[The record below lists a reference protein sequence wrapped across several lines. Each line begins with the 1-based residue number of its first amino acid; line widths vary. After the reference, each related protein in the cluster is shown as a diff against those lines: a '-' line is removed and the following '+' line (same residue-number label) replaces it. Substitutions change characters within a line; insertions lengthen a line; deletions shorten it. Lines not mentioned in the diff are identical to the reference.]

1 MEKIIALNHK
11 MNMEHEQI
19 NQYINSLKK
28 LDLNVVVFPTA
39 IYAKS
44 FINEGFQTGLQ
55 NIYHKENGAYTGEI
69 SPKQAKSIGVSHVII
84 GHSERRCIF
93 GETNED
99 INKKI
104 KQAQENNIKVIL
116 CIGEKQNE
124 YYKEILKKQI
134 EEGLKNITEE
144 VIIAYEPVWAIGNKI
159 TPSNR
164 EIEEILKYI
173 KSLFKYNVKVLY
185 GGSVNSETIKTL
197 KEVNEVAG
205 YLIGGVSTDIKEL
218 EKIKR
223 VIERE

>member
-11 MNMEHEQI
+11 MNMEQEQI

-28 LDLNVVVFPTA
+28 LDLNVIVFPTA
-39 IYAKS
+39 IYAKT

-55 NIYHKENGAYTGEI
+55 NTYHKENGAYTGEI
-69 SPKQAKSIGVSHVII
+69 SLKQAKSIGVSHVII

-218 EKIKR
+218 EKIKE
-223 VIERE
+223 VLQ

>member
-11 MNMEHEQI
+11 MNMEQNQI
-19 NQYINSLKK
+19 EEYIESLKK
-28 LDLNVVVFPTA
+28 LDLNVLVFPTS
-39 IYAKS
+39 IYAQK
-44 FINEGFQTGLQ
+44 FINEDIQTGLQ

-93 GETNED
+93 GETNEE

-104 KQAQENNIKVIL
+104 KHAQENNLKVIL
-116 CIGEKQNE
+116 CVGEKQNE
-124 YYKEILKKQI
+124 YYKEILKSQI
-134 EEGLKNITEE
+134 EEGLKDIKEE

-159 TPSNR
+159 TPSNN

-173 KSLFKYNVKVLY
+173 KSLFNYNVKVLY

-205 YLIGGVSTDIKEL
+205 YLIGGVSTDINEL
-218 EKIKR
+218 EKIKE
-223 VIERE
+223 VLN

>member
-11 MNMEHEQI
+11 MNMEQEQI

-55 NIYHKENGAYTGEI
+55 NIYHKENGAYTGEV

-218 EKIKR
+218 EKIKE
-223 VIERE
+223 VLQ

>member
-218 EKIKR
+218 EKIKE
-223 VIERE
+223 VLQ